1 LFEALERL
9 GREPDSEQLLAVL
22 RRVAPMWLAHLPTL
36 VALDELERLQHQIQ
50 GMGAERMLRQLVEA
64 LAVMTRDTVLVL
76 VLEDLQWSDTS
87 TVEFLTYIARRA
99 DHLRLLVIGIYRPAE
114 LIALS
119 HPLRQIVQELVV
131 HKMCQVLRLE
141 FLNVEEVQAYMA
153 QRLGMPPTLTALG
166 TFVHQRTE
174 GNALFMVHILDHL
187 IQQGWL
193 VEVNGQWHF
202 RDDVADVAGTVPE
215 NLRPLLV
222 RQVEA
227 LNADEQRILDI
238 ASVIGF
244 HFTAAEVAA
253 ILPSPVEAVEDICD
267 GLAQQE
273 SFIEAMGTTRW
284 PKDAATIQYGF
295 RHMLY
300 RDVLYARLGMAQR
313 RRLHV
318 LVGEHLE
325 ARYGVWTREIAGE
338 LAIHFERGQDTWR
351 AVQYQQY
358 AAEQALCRHA
368 YTEALA
374 HGNRGLELLA
384 TLPESPECMIRE
396 LSLRLPLSIA
406 LTGTQGY
413 TSEALAD
420 NLHRALALCDAV
432 ESTTQLV
439 PLL

>member
-1 LFEALERL
+1 
-9 GREPDSEQLLAVL
+9 
-22 RRVAPMWLAHLPTL
+22 
-36 VALDELERLQHQIQ
+36 
-50 GMGAERMLRQLVEA
+50 
-64 LAVMTRDTVLVL
+64 
-76 VLEDLQWSDTS
+76 
-87 TVEFLTYIARRA
+87 
-99 DHLRLLVIGIYRPAE
+99 
-114 LIALS
+114 
-119 HPLRQIVQELVV
+119 
-131 HKMCQVLRLE
+131 
-141 FLNVEEVQAYMA
+141 
-153 QRLGMPPTLTALG
+153 
-166 TFVHQRTE
+166 
-174 GNALFMVHILDHL
+174 
-187 IQQGWL
+187 
-193 VEVNGQWHF
+193 
-202 RDDVADVAGTVPE
+202 
-215 NLRPLLV
+215 
-222 RQVEA
+222 
-227 LNADEQRILDI
+227 
-238 ASVIGF
+238 
-244 HFTAAEVAA
+244 
-253 ILPSPVEAVEDICD
+253 
-267 GLAQQE
+267 
-273 SFIEAMGTTRW
+273 
-284 PKDAATIQYGF
+284 
-295 RHMLY
+295 MLY

-439 PLL
+439 PLLVGLARLFMMRSDRVATERLMARQRALLTQLHDDASLVLLHT